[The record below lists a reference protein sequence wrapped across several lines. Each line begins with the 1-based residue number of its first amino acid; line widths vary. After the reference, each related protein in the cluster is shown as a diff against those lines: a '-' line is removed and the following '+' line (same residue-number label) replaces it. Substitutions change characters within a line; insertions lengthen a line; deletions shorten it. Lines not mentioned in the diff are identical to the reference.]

1 MYGKLDEELSEIP
14 VQSDSPG
21 PTLEELVGSS
31 PGIEKTLGRLYRN
44 PSQNMLYCSVLQTSL
59 QVLHAS
65 ENLLSL
71 LPVLF

>member
-31 PGIEKTLGRLYRN
+31 PGIEQTLGRLYRT
-44 PSQNMLYCSVLQTSL
+44 CCTVLQTSP